1 MASTVSAVALHAR
14 LRDDKGEFA
23 LLDLRERGAHG
34 RGHPLLAT
42 CLPLSRLDLDI
53 DRLVPRRDTP
63 VVVLDDGYEDDRAV
77 RGAIALE
84 QIGYVDVSILDGGLN
99 GWRAAGREVFE
110 GVHVPSKAFG
120 EYIEQVLQTP
130 HISAD
135 ELARLQAENTDMVV
149 LDSRPLREFQ
159 RMSLP
164 GGINL
169 PGAELVHRVR
179 DIVPRPETLVVV
191 NCAGRTRSIIGAQ
204 SLIDAGLLNRVVA
217 LENGTMGWALS
228 GRELEHNSGCSS
240 GPPSEAARA
249 WARQA
254 AANVAQCYAVPI
266 IDDATILRW
275 RAEAEEHTLYVCDV
289 RGPDEYRAGHMLG
302 SLSAPGGQL
311 VQATDSYLTTYNAR
325 VVLVDDDGVRTR
337 MTAAWL
343 VRMGRRNV
351 YVLDGA
357 LDGELEAGRAP
368 RTIPSLGE
376 VRQVAPVDVPESATV
391 IDLADSLRFANGH
404 IAGAKWCVRARL
416 AAALQDSGQI
426 VLTSPHGMLAK
437 VAAGDLAGRAVA
449 LVGGTDAWE
458 AAGLPMATGTDGMIG
473 EVDDRHL
480 LPYDYPP
487 DEMEGA
493 MRGYL
498 DWETGLVP
506 RIERDGTLTFSA

>member
-1 MASTVSAVALHAR
+1 
-14 LRDDKGEFA
+14 
-23 LLDLRERGAHG
+23 
-34 RGHPLLAT
+34 
-42 CLPLSRLDLDI
+42 
-53 DRLVPRRDTP
+53 
-63 VVVLDDGYEDDRAV
+63 
-77 RGAIALE
+77 
-84 QIGYVDVSILDGGLN
+84 
-99 GWRAAGREVFE
+99 
-110 GVHVPSKAFG
+110 
-120 EYIEQVLQTP
+120 
-130 HISAD
+130 
-135 ELARLQAENTDMVV
+135 
-149 LDSRPLREFQ
+149 
-159 RMSLP
+159 MSLP
-164 GGINL
+164 GGISL

-179 DIVPRPETLVVV
+179 DIVPGSETLVVV

-228 GRELEHNSGCSS
+228 GRELEHNSERSP
-240 GPPSEAARA
+240 GPPSDAART

-254 AANVAQCYAVPI
+254 AADVAQRYAVPA
-266 IDDATILRW
+266 IDDAMISRW

-289 RGPDEYRAGHMLG
+289 RGPEEYRAGHLPG

-311 VQATDSYLTTYNAR
+311 VQATDSYLATHNAR
-325 VVLVDDDGVRTR
+325 VVLVDDDGVRSR

-351 YVLDGA
+351 YVLDGG
-357 LDGELEAGRAP
+357 LDGELEVGRAP
-368 RTIPSLGE
+368 RTIPGLGE
-376 VRQVAPVDVPESATV
+376 ARQVAPVDVPESATV

-416 AAALQDSGQI
+416 AATLQDSGQI
-426 VLTSPHGMLAK
+426 VLTSPHGVLAK
-437 VAAGDLAGRAVA
+437 VATGDLAGRAVA
-449 LVGGTDAWE
+449 LAGGTDAWE
-458 AAGLPMATGTDGMIG
+458 AAGLPMAKGTDGMIG

-487 DEMEGA
+487 DEIEGA